1 MNYLVATARNLLLG
15 THDKKQGRV
24 TSESELVTQPMI
36 EMVLTTYHKQMEFI
50 DNNLIN
56 VKKTQ
61 SHRIILDINAA
72 EALATEIQE
81 WIKEA
86 KTLETKIQESE
97 LTCES

>member
-1 MNYLVATARNLLLG
+1 
-15 THDKKQGRV
+15 
-24 TSESELVTQPMI
+24 MI

-86 KTLETKIQESE
+86 KTLETKLIESE